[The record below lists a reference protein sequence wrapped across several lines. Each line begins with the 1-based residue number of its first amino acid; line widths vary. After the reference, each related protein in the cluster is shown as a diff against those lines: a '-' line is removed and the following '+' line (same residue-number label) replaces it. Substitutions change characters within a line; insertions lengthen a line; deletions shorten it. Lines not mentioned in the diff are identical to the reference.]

1 MPLILMEMSHTPF
14 WIFRMGLL
22 RFCFV
27 ACWMV
32 FVESGFS
39 PRAIMAQELPFPEI
53 RPRVL
58 VSTDIGGTD
67 PDDIQSMVH
76 LLLYADVLDL
86 EGIVS
91 SPYGPGR
98 RKHILQAIDAYEEDF
113 PRLSTSQ
120 SAYPEP
126 EFLRSITHQGA
137 TDLVGAE
144 GVGEATEGSK
154 WMIQCAQRQDERPL
168 HVLVW
173 GGLED
178 LAQAL
183 HDAPDILPKLRVY
196 FIGGPNKKWSKDAYH
211 YIETH
216 HPKLWMIESNATY
229 RGWFVGG
236 DQRGD
241 LGNESFVREHVKGH
255 GALGNHFVRA
265 KSVLKMG
272 DTPSVARLLRGN
284 SSDPTQPS
292 WGGRF
297 VPVWDHRTTVFKGWT
312 RDEDKAEVFGIT
324 EFVIPIPQ
332 TWFDHH
338 WARMIF
344 DESQPPSLAWVDGTN
359 LRFRFSPRDAKLWRY
374 RVESNHPAIDGHLGA
389 FTAEAPTAER
399 TEKVAHNHPYWWIDN
414 PDPKLSEGVH
424 PGARTVSR
432 WRESFLRDFS
442 RRLDRCLPR
451 VQ

>member
-1 MPLILMEMSHTPF
+1 
-14 WIFRMGLL
+14 
-22 RFCFV
+22 
-27 ACWMV
+27 
-32 FVESGFS
+32 
-39 PRAIMAQELPFPEI
+39 MAQELPFPEI

-98 RKHILQAIDAYEEDF
+98 RKHILQAIDAYEKDF
-113 PRLSTSQ
+113 PRLSVSQ

-154 WMIQCAQRQDERPL
+154 WMIQCAQSQDERPL

-229 RGWFVGG
+229 RG
-236 DQRGD
+236 
-241 LGNESFVREHVKGH
+241 
-255 GALGNHFVRA
+255 
-265 KSVLKMG
+265 
-272 DTPSVARLLRGN
+272 
-284 SSDPTQPS
+284 
-292 WGGRF
+292 
-297 VPVWDHRTTVFKGWT
+297 
-312 RDEDKAEVFGIT
+312 
-324 EFVIPIPQ
+324 
-332 TWFDHH
+332 
-338 WARMIF
+338 
-344 DESQPPSLAWVDGTN
+344 
-359 LRFRFSPRDAKLWRY
+359 
-374 RVESNHPAIDGHLGA
+374 
-389 FTAEAPTAER
+389 
-399 TEKVAHNHPYWWIDN
+399 
-414 PDPKLSEGVH
+414 
-424 PGARTVSR
+424 
-432 WRESFLRDFS
+432 
-442 RRLDRCLPR
+442 
-451 VQ
+451 